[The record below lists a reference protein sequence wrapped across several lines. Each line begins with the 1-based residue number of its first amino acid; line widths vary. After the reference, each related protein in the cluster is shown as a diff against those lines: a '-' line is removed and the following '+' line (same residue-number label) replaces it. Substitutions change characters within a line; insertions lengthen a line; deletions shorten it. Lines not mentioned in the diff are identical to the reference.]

1 MFICAHVAPPS
12 VLFQSPLFF
21 GLRSPTIGPVA
32 LAAASIIMYITL
44 GLAWLMSMVIRP
56 FWPAGKPPP
65 FTSVHV
71 VPPSVLFQSA
81 EPGPPLNNE
90 YGERRRSQLVANTTF
105 GSFGWRAT
113 STKPALSLTNF
124 TSCQDVPP
132 SVVLYN
138 PRSGLERQAAPSA
151 ATYTTL
157 GFVGCTTMRPMC
169 SVFSSPFADQVM
181 PPSVD
186 LKMPPPGSME
196 LREFGSPVP
205 AHTCCVSDGAM
216 ASMPIEITRLSSNTG
231 RHVVPLLVVFQMPPP
246 AAAANR
252 VLEGP
257 GMPTTSD
264 MRPMKLAGPTVR
276 QRIPA
281 TAAESSA

>member
-1 MFICAHVAPPS
+1 M
-12 VLFQSPLFF
+12 
-21 GLRSPTIGPVA
+21 
-32 LAAASIIMYITL
+32 
-44 GLAWLMSMVIRP
+44 
-56 FWPAGKPPP
+56 
-65 FTSVHV
+65 
-71 VPPSVLFQSA
+71 
-81 EPGPPLNNE
+81 
-90 YGERRRSQLVANTTF
+90 
-105 GSFGWRAT
+105 AT
-113 STKPALSLTNF
+113 SIMPALSLTNF
-124 TSCQDVPP
+124 TSCHDVPP
-132 SVVLYN
+132 SVVLYK
-138 PRSGLERQAAPSA
+138 PRSGFERHAAPRA
-151 ATYTTL
+151 ATYTTFGL
-157 GFVGCTTMRPMC
+157 VGCTAMRPMC
-169 SVFSSPFADQVM
+169 SVFSSPLADHVM

-216 ASMPIEITRLSSNTG
+216 ASMPIEITRWSSNTG

-281 TAAESSA
+281 TAAESSDCAPSAGAPSDWAPRSTLPASQAREEIRDIGERWREYYGLTMENVRPPPHV